1 MQITPSKLNTLLLF
15 KLPAAYFTGVR
26 VTFLNSESCSAS
38 VKFRW
43 INQNPF
49 KSMYWAVQGMA
60 AELTTGTLII
70 AKIKKENLNISML
83 LIGNSANFIKRS
95 RGRLTF
101 TCEEGKLVDE
111 IIAKALS
118 TGKGQSIKMNA
129 KGIDEAG
136 QEVSNFTFEWGLKV
150 RD

>member
-1 MQITPSKLNTLLLF
+1 MKITPSKLNMLLLF

-26 VTFLNSESCSAS
+26 ATYLDSETCSAS

-60 AELTTGTLII
+60 AELTTGALII
-70 AKIKKENLNISML
+70 AKIREKDFNISML
-83 LIGNSANFIKRS
+83 LIGNAATFLKRS

-101 TCEEGKLVDE
+101 TCNEGKLVDDA
-111 IIAKALS
+111 ITKAVS
-118 TGKGQSIKMNA
+118 TGEGQSIKMNA
-129 KGIDEAG
+129 KGIDDEG
-136 QEVSNFTFEWGLKV
+136 QEVSHFTFEWGIKV
-150 RD
+150 RG